1 MALVPVQ
8 NKLAITKSSVQNW
21 EGFFETY
28 YDDDIKELARNYPDK
43 RSLNV
48 KFSDIENRDFDL
60 ARELLEHPDSVLKHA
75 NEALA
80 TFGFHIDVDFINT
93 HVRVVALPERIQ
105 IRELRSS
112 HINKFIAVA
121 GLIRKATEVRP
132 KIINAAFKCQRC
144 EHVTMMPQGE
154 GKFVEPF
161 ECEND
166 VCGRKGPFKL
176 VHEESEFID
185 AQKLRVQESPDDL
198 RGGEQPQ
205 TLDVDVDDDLAGIVA
220 PGDRVVVSG
229 ILRSYQRST
238 QQGKSTFFDLVLDGV
253 SIEIED
259 KEFEDI
265 EISKEEIENILAL
278 GKDPE
283 VYKKVIYSIA
293 PSIYGYEEV
302 KEAMA
307 LQLFSGIAKSLPD
320 GTRIRGDVH
329 ILLVGDPGVAKSQL
343 LRYGVRLAPRGI
355 YTSGK
360 SSTSAGLTATAVK
373 DEFGDGRWT
382 LEAGALVLADMG
394 LACVDELD
402 KMEADDRSSMH
413 EAMEQQSYH
422 PKTEIMFAN
431 GEKEEIG
438 KFVDELI
445 ISSREKVINGNNCEI
460 LNLSGNK
467 TFKILTTDFKN
478 IYPTVIDRVSRHKA
492 PKYFI
497 KITYSNGRSVTVT
510 PEHPIYILKD
520 GEIKETRADSAKK
533 GMLAPVAGKY
543 PIEEN
548 KVSLLR
554 VEMRPQTKKII
565 SFPTK
570 IDNDLAR
577 LLGYIVSEGHFSQR
591 PKNRSAEIMISNT
604 DEEIIN
610 DACKIIKA
618 LFDIEPYVQIQAT
631 ENRRTATKDLYNVRC
646 VSVSLGE
653 FFKSNFPEVL
663 AKSNEKRIPKSLF
676 HASEENRAQFLLGA
690 FRGDGFY
697 DSERFG
703 YVTNSINLARDY
715 SDLLLSLSIYS
726 YITQSALYF
735 SNRDGK
741 LKPAYKVVISGSE
754 SAQIF
759 YGLIGRYDKRN
770 NRINQLVQRSKN
782 RLNDND
788 RVPWETCASIKKLLR
803 DYRLDDG
810 YFCHSTSMKTRVHRK
825 IVLKYLDKVEHYVST
840 LNGTSAVYD
849 VREIRQKYKI
859 PITEVASRIRK
870 SGSMVTYIERTH
882 SKKNYIT
889 LQESVVQLAK
899 EKLENTETSIKKLKS
914 LIASDIRFIQI
925 KTVEILNNE
934 NVEWVYD
941 VTVEPNHTFISE
953 GLVLHNTIS
962 IAKAGIMATLKS
974 RCALLGA
981 ANPKFGRFD
990 RYEPIAKQI
999 NMPPA
1004 LLSRFDLIFILTD
1017 EPSVSR
1023 DTAIAEHILK
1033 AHYAGELSVRRAN
1046 VLGSGIEIDEI
1057 TRAMEVIQ
1065 PVIQADMLRK
1075 YIAYT
1080 KRSIFPIIRDE
1091 ARKQLI
1097 DFYLGLRKQ
1106 GEDPNS
1112 PVPVTARQLEALIR
1126 LAEASARVRL
1136 SNEITTEDTARVIR
1150 IVMASLKQVM
1160 TDPETGKLDSDII
1173 NVGMGKSQR
1182 VKAKTLREIIRELQ
1196 DEYKGAAPLE
1206 DIISRAEES
1215 GIKKDT
1221 VEDMI
1226 QKLKSAG
1233 EIIEASNGR
1242 FRVV

>member
-1 MALVPVQ
+1 MTL
-8 NKLAITKSSVQNW
+8 SSHQVW
-21 EGFFETY
+21 EDFFKRY
-28 YDDDIKELARNYPDK
+28 YWANIIELAGNYPEK
-43 RSLNV
+43 RSHV
-48 KFSDIENRDFDL
+48 VDFSDLERFDSEL
-60 ARELLEHPDSVLKHA
+60 ARELLEHPDSVLKHS
-75 NEALA
+75 NEALRS
-80 TFGFHIDVDFINT
+80 IDLPVDVDFAGS
-93 HVRVVALPERIQ
+93 HVRIVNLPERIQ
-105 IRELRSS
+105 IRELRSAN
-112 HINKFIAVA
+112 INKFIAVS

-132 KIINAAFKCQRC
+132 KIVNAAFKCQRC

-205 TLDVDVDDDLAGIVA
+205 TLDVDVDDDLAGIVS

-238 QQGKSTFFDLVLDGV
+238 QQGKSTFFDLVLDGI

-265 EISKEEIENILAL
+265 EISKEEIEEILAL
-278 GKDPE
+278 GKDHE
-283 VYKKVIYSIA
+283 VYRKVIYSIA

-413 EAMEQQSYH
+413 EAMEQQ
-422 PKTEIMFAN
+422 
-431 GEKEEIG
+431 
-438 KFVDELI
+438 
-445 ISSREKVINGNNCEI
+445 
-460 LNLSGNK
+460 
-467 TFKILTTDFKN
+467 
-478 IYPTVIDRVSRHKA
+478 
-492 PKYFI
+492 
-497 KITYSNGRSVTVT
+497 
-510 PEHPIYILKD
+510 
-520 GEIKETRADSAKK
+520 
-533 GMLAPVAGKY
+533 
-543 PIEEN
+543 
-548 KVSLLR
+548 
-554 VEMRPQTKKII
+554 
-565 SFPTK
+565 
-570 IDNDLAR
+570 
-577 LLGYIVSEGHFSQR
+577 
-591 PKNRSAEIMISNT
+591 
-604 DEEIIN
+604 
-610 DACKIIKA
+610 
-618 LFDIEPYVQIQAT
+618 
-631 ENRRTATKDLYNVRC
+631 
-646 VSVSLGE
+646 
-653 FFKSNFPEVL
+653 
-663 AKSNEKRIPKSLF
+663 
-676 HASEENRAQFLLGA
+676 
-690 FRGDGFY
+690 
-697 DSERFG
+697 
-703 YVTNSINLARDY
+703 
-715 SDLLLSLSIYS
+715 
-726 YITQSALYF
+726 
-735 SNRDGK
+735 
-741 LKPAYKVVISGSE
+741 
-754 SAQIF
+754 
-759 YGLIGRYDKRN
+759 
-770 NRINQLVQRSKN
+770 
-782 RLNDND
+782 
-788 RVPWETCASIKKLLR
+788 
-803 DYRLDDG
+803 
-810 YFCHSTSMKTRVHRK
+810 
-825 IVLKYLDKVEHYVST
+825 
-840 LNGTSAVYD
+840 
-849 VREIRQKYKI
+849 
-859 PITEVASRIRK
+859 
-870 SGSMVTYIERTH
+870 
-882 SKKNYIT
+882 
-889 LQESVVQLAK
+889 
-899 EKLENTETSIKKLKS
+899 
-914 LIASDIRFIQI
+914 
-925 KTVEILNNE
+925 
-934 NVEWVYD
+934 
-941 VTVEPNHTFISE
+941 
-953 GLVLHNTIS
+953 TIS

-1033 AHYAGELSVRRAN
+1033 AHYAGELSVRRSN
-1046 VLGSGIEIDEI
+1046 VMGSGIEMDEI
-1057 TRAMEVIQ
+1057 MKAMEVIQ

-1080 KRSIFPIIRDE
+1080 KRSIFPILQDD

-1136 SNEITTEDTARVIR
+1136 SNVINTEDTARVIR

-1160 TDPETGKLDSDII
+1160 TDPETGRLDADII
-1173 NVGMGKSQR
+1173 NVGISKSQKDR
-1182 VKAKTLREIIRELQ
+1182 IKVLREIIRELQ
-1196 DEYKGAAPLE
+1196 DEYKSAAPLE
-1206 DIISRAEES
+1206 DIISRAGEN
-1215 GIKKDT
+1215 GIKKDA

-1233 EIIEASNGR
+1233 EIIEQSNER